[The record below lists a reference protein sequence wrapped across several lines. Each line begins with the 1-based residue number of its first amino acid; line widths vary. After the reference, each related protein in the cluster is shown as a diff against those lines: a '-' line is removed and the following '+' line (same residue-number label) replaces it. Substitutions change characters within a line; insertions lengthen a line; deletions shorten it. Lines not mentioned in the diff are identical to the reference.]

1 MADSN
6 QQMPRTPVPNPA
18 AADGE
23 PVVLFTLNGEPVY
36 TGSDVTAS
44 GTGGGTV
51 DNTARATANSAFS
64 ISVIGTNAAATAQ
77 STANSAQA
85 TGNSAFSVAVAGTNA
100 AAAASTLA
108 TSGSN
113 TGYAALQIAK
123 AGTNYLIS
131 SSGTYYVRTDG
142 NDSNDGTANTAGGA
156 WRTIQQGVNFLSAH
170 IIDGAATVQLKIAD
184 GTYAENVVLRRNI
197 GPGAISIV
205 GNNAAP
211 ASVVVNSG
219 SGFGFLANGVYSLSG
234 VRMVAQLTGGGAV
247 AVVGAGA
254 RMTISVV
261 EYGPVNTHH
270 NRAVQGG
277 FISLAG
283 AYSVTGT
290 AATHYSSDTTGAVSL
305 NGITVT
311 ISGTPAFSTAFA
323 VAAGSGSVY
332 ATAITF
338 SGAATGTRYS
348 AALNGVI
355 FTNGGGANYFPGN
368 GAGAST
374 TGGQYA

>member
-156 WRTIQQGVNFLSAH
+156 WRTIQ
-170 IIDGAATVQLKIAD
+170 
-184 GTYAENVVLRRNI
+184 
-197 GPGAISIV
+197 
-205 GNNAAP
+205 
-211 ASVVVNSG
+211 
-219 SGFGFLANGVYSLSG
+219 
-234 VRMVAQLTGGGAV
+234 
-247 AVVGAGA
+247 
-254 RMTISVV
+254 
-261 EYGPVNTHH
+261 
-270 NRAVQGG
+270 
-277 FISLAG
+277 
-283 AYSVTGT
+283 
-290 AATHYSSDTTGAVSL
+290 
-305 NGITVT
+305 
-311 ISGTPAFSTAFA
+311 
-323 VAAGSGSVY
+323 
-332 ATAITF
+332 
-338 SGAATGTRYS
+338 
-348 AALNGVI
+348 
-355 FTNGGGANYFPGN
+355 
-368 GAGAST
+368 
-374 TGGQYA
+374 

>member
-64 ISVIGTNAAATAQ
+64 I
-77 STANSAQA
+77 
-85 TGNSAFSVAVAGTNA
+85 AVAGTNA